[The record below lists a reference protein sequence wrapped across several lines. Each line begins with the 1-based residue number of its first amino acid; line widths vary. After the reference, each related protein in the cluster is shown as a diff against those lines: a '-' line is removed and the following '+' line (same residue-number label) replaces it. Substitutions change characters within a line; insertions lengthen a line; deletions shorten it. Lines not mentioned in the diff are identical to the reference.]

1 MLRTLASR
9 CGSASR
15 RFLASRVVNVG
26 SVEAYDKLSTTGDLL
41 VTNFTASWCACPRPA
56 IFDKMSETTTTS
68 SSARSTSTM
77 KIRRLV
83 AAAQVRAVPT
93 APSRRAAT
101 VAGNVQGADMARSM
115 LADRQASLFCGSL
128 AA

>member
-41 VTNFTASWCACPRPA
+41 VTNFTASWCGPCQAAAPV
-56 IFDKMSETTTTS
+56 FDKMPPLHLAWVPNETPDPYPHDR
-68 SSARSTSTM
+68 SALLPLYLDPERETQLGEL
-77 KIRRLV
+77 RLPCSGTE
-83 AAAQVRAVPT
+83 AAWLQAG
-93 APSRRAAT
+93 AAMFLS
-101 VAGNVQGADMARSM
+101 GGEM
-115 LADRQASLFCGSL
+115 
-128 AA
+128 